1 MNNTIKDAIGRE
13 IKVGDFVV
21 PLKNSSFTIVGNK
34 PKVVCRLGSSNRV
47 MLNASSYGVAENLL
61 VVNEQFEHQFG
72 VQWCKELR
80 STYESEFVHEQVK
93 KGKDTKTR
101 YIVYYD
107 IDKKAFF
114 IYRFTGNTTGP
125 DIIQKGNGVLKYIDN
140 KEGTMWYR
148 DAYFL
153 FRNKGRYDYDGFVAK
168 EVHGSSIGEIFHM
181 SAVQL
186 RELGL
191 QYHNTEEGVPVK
203 ITDLEAIT
211 KIVQAKTM
219 GTYGSLLDRVLS
231 EKIAE

>member
-47 MLNASSYGVAENLL
+47 MLDASSYGVAENLL

-80 STYESEFVHEQVK
+80 STYESEFIHEQVK

-101 YIVYYD
+101 YVVYYD

-114 IYRFTGNTTGP
+114 IYKFSGPTSGDLINKEANKCLPFVSKKSYWDYQAFFVFKTRHNFKDNHYACCHINTS
-125 DIIQKGNGVLKYIDN
+125 YIDD
-140 KEGTMWYR
+140 KYHLSTT
-148 DAYFL
+148 
-153 FRNKGRYDYDGFVAK
+153 
-168 EVHGSSIGEIFHM
+168 
-181 SAVQL
+181 QL

-191 QYHNTEEGVPVK
+191 QYHNTEESVPVK
-203 ITDLEAIT
+203 ITDLEAIE
-211 KIVQAKTM
+211 KIKQAKIKKPYYNCIEEKTL
-219 GTYGSLLDRVLS
+219 GETIS
-231 EKIAE
+231 E